1 MLRQDKTTI
10 PVFSLIKVLHLN
22 RNGTHFGQNGFVRS
36 LGTHFYIKGFE
47 KIVEELVK
55 VHILSVVYSIKK
67 KSNKVPAKFG
77 MRRPLI
83 YLGHSPNLSSCC
95 PVAKVVRLTNAMS
108 FIPVLEATYNT
119 FGK

>member
-67 KSNKVPAKFG
+67 NRTKS
-77 MRRPLI
+77 LQ
-83 YLGHSPNLSSCC
+83 NLEWD
-95 PVAKVVRLTNAMS
+95 VR
-108 FIPVLEATYNT
+108 
-119 FGK
+119 